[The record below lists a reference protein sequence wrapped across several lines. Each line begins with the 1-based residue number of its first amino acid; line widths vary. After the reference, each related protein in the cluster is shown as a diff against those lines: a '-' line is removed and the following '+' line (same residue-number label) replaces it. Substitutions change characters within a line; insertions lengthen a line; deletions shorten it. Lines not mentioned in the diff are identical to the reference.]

1 MKNLIFILLTLL
13 CSNFTNAVTIDDKK
27 SEIVIENDEIKTK
40 DKVLGKIK
48 ADQKEIVAAKSKI
61 KNYIVSIYNR
71 KGALVATYDVKS
83 VLKQSKK
90 NRNILEASLKTY
102 KDNVTHTGSNF
113 LDFNS
118 QITNEIDQ
126 TAPQF
131 SRVIQ
136 YLIQNKYM

>member
-1 MKNLIFILLTLL
+1 MKNLIFILLILL
-13 CSNFTNAVTIDDKK
+13 CSNFSNASSFDDKK
-27 SEIVIENDEIKTK
+27 SDIVIENDEIKAK

-48 ADQKEIVAAKSKI
+48 ADEKEIVSAKSKI
-61 KNYIVSIYNR
+61 KNYVVSIYNK
-71 KGALVATYDVKS
+71 KGILIATYDVKS

-90 NRNILEASLKTY
+90 ERKILEASLKTY

-118 QITNEIDQ
+118 NAVDKVDQ

-131 SRVIQ
+131 SRVIE

>member
-1 MKNLIFILLTLL
+1 MKNLFFILLLL
-13 CSNFTNAVTIDDKK
+13 VCTNFLNATIVDDKK
-27 SEIVIENDEIKTK
+27 SEIVIENNEIKAK
-40 DKVLGKIK
+40 DRVLGKIK
-48 ADQKEIVAAKSKI
+48 ADEKEIIAAKSKI
-61 KNYIVSIYNR
+61 KNYIVSIYNK
-71 KGALVATYDVKS
+71 KGALIATYDVKS

-90 NRNILEASLKTY
+90 DRSILEASLKTY

-118 QITNEIDQ
+118 NVADKVDQ

-131 SRVIQ
+131 SRVIE

>member
-1 MKNLIFILLTLL
+1 MKNLIFILLALL
-13 CSNFTNAVTIDDKK
+13 CYNFTNAVTIDDKK
-27 SEIVIENDEIKTK
+27 SEIVIENDEIKTN

-61 KNYIVSIYNR
+61 KNYIVSIYNK

-83 VLKQSKK
+83 LLKQSKK
-90 NRNILEASLKTY
+90 DRNILEASLKTY

-118 QITNEIDQ
+118 QVNHEVDQ

>member
-1 MKNLIFILLTLL
+1 MKNLIFILFVLL
-13 CSNFTNAVTIDDKK
+13 CANFSNAASFDDKK
-27 SEIVIENDEIKTK
+27 SDIVIENDEIKAK

-48 ADQKEIVAAKSKI
+48 ADEREIVAAKSKI
-61 KNYIVSIYNR
+61 KNYIVSIYNK
-71 KGALVATYDVKS
+71 KGALIATYDVKS

-90 NRNILEASLKTY
+90 DRSILEASLKTY

-118 QITNEIDQ
+118 NVADKVDQ

-131 SRVIQ
+131 SRVIE